1 VWRGGGI
8 AEYRAEGVYCENIF
22 TFESALQMQGNSQQ
36 AFNLSDDPS
45 RNRVWYENLI
55 KLILCQII

>member
-1 VWRGGGI
+1 
-8 AEYRAEGVYCENIF
+8 
-22 TFESALQMQGNSQQ
+22 MQGNYQQ
-36 AFNLSDDPS
+36 AVNLSDDPS